1 MLNPR
6 RLKLVLMAL
15 LFLGLALAGF
25 AGILMSPKWLPALSG
40 VNLYSPKY
48 VALTNAVLA
57 VICGA
62 FLLWPR
68 EGSRVVGYW
77 NAYVGAAFFTFVAIY
92 GGRVIATVFENHFP
106 THTKLVFLVNFAS
119 SIIIYLGSY
128 INNFLILAAARILLN
143 KNRQLPGIKTLQRD
157 ERWSKRLRQE
167 WLALRAAL
175 PDWYWKVLPVSL
187 VPWLEELVSSP
198 NVTPYV
204 LWVRFPDAILSL
216 YCLSWFAYALWLSF
230 SVRKLKIL
238 AWLGFIFV
246 LTYGAGQVVFA
257 TNPFIAHSI
266 AGENKPQ
273 YFQLAWVQK
282 RLPPEVTER
291 IDQLEEDQ
299 KKRLAEDQNKSE
311 LKVSRF
317 EISRRFFD
325 GAIFAILF
333 PMKVL
338 LFLPPFILYL
348 VLINSFN
355 NFRHALHWTTS
366 KRQDYFSA
374 ILSAIGRSTKA
385 DRVELIVRL
394 PGLKWRGGL
403 QERVIPKV
411 WTLDGVVTPTEK
423 LRPYPLTANPL
434 LVRVMQTEGE
444 QIVETIEDYGE
455 SGQEPDSGAG
465 GPQTTALVPIRFHGG
480 VIGVLQATF
489 RGYGKFNNGTLEQL
503 TFMCELIGLAVQDF
517 RTVLV
522 VDKLS
527 QRLIRALASESA
539 FKKTNQTKSIIKDI
553 VQTLYD
559 LLNPL
564 GVCLQLECGFKSAT
578 LTYPK
583 EGFHHELIEKLNF
596 SYQKMLARSESNRV
610 KVMKIDAYDGP
621 VTLEPDQLIAGTELG
636 QYNLGTLFLMIP
648 ADKDPFARPTLAAH
662 YLTRRML
669 ASMIAQAILS
679 AARSSLSVVMHEL
692 SLALNPEDLS
702 IKQWFAN
709 VENAAEQAG
718 CSFVVASLGKGKPL
732 LGQREMVEV
741 ISGMTNEDS
750 ANLISKPLGCIPYH
764 VRDLPVRHIIHLKL
778 GDDRRL
784 WLGVE
789 RAEFGKELNFRSPWK
804 VFLQDLTNVSS
815 TALAR
820 IEERQDT
827 EVARMEE
834 ENRRVRE
841 AESDRMKIIA
851 DVNTTLMHQLL
862 TMVTNMRLSAVE
874 FLENIDGDVLAQD
887 DPTRVFID
895 NLKNKTE
902 MMKELTRAYNEII
915 AGDGLGSCSVV
926 DAARLAERLFRFEAT
941 RQLIKIDIDVAADVA
956 VRVPSNVLAM
966 ALASLISNA
975 IRAIKSR
982 GNIWITTCDAG
993 DFVNCHIVNNGPPI
1007 DNEVV
1012 AKLFELGAKG
1022 KSGGAGSG
1030 LYLVSRTLSNY
1041 GGEIELSCSDASV
1054 TCFTFR
1060 LPGKG

>member
-1 MLNPR
+1 MSPR
-6 RLKLVLMAL
+6 RLKFVLMAL
-15 LFLGLALAGF
+15 LFLAMALAGF
-25 AGILMSPKWLPALSG
+25 AEILVSPKWLPALSG

-48 VALTNAVLA
+48 VALTNALLA

-77 NAYVGAAFFTFVAIY
+77 NAYVGAAFFTFIAIY

-106 THTKLVFLVNFAS
+106 THTNLVFLVNFAS
-119 SIIIYLGSY
+119 SIIIYLLSY
-128 INNFLILAAARILLN
+128 VNNLLILAAARILLN
-143 KNRQLPGIKTLQRD
+143 KNRRLPGIKTLQRD

-167 WLALRAAL
+167 WIALRAAL

-187 VPWLEELVSSP
+187 IPWLEELVSSP
-198 NVTPYV
+198 DLTPYL

-238 AWLGFIFV
+238 AWLGFIFI
-246 LTYGAGQVVFA
+246 LTYGAGQIVFA
-257 TNPFIAHSI
+257 TNPFIAYSI
-266 AGENKPQ
+266 GGENKPQ
-273 YFQLAWVQK
+273 HFQLTWVQQ
-282 RLPPEVTER
+282 RLPPEVFER
-291 IDQLEEDQ
+291 IVELEEIQ
-299 KKRLAEDQNKSE
+299 QKRLAEEQNKSA
-311 LKVSRF
+311 LKVSRL

-348 VLINSFN
+348 VLINSLN
-355 NFRHALHWTTS
+355 NFRSALHWTTS

-374 ILSAIGRSTKA
+374 ILSAIGMSTKA

-394 PGLKWRGGL
+394 PGLKWRGDL

-411 WTLDGVVTPTEK
+411 WTSDGIVTPTEK
-423 LRPYPLTANPL
+423 LRPYPLARDSR

-444 QIVETIEDYGE
+444 QIVETIEDYVGPE
-455 SGQEPDSGAG
+455 EEPGSGAS

-503 TFMCELIGLAVQDF
+503 TFMCELIGPAVQDF

-522 VDKLS
+522 VDKFS

-539 FKKTNQTKSIIKDI
+539 FKKTNQTKSIIEDM
-553 VQTLYD
+553 VETLYD

-564 GVCLQLECGFKSAT
+564 GICLQLECGFKSAT

-583 EGFHHELIEKLNF
+583 EGPHHELIKKLNF

-610 KVMKIDAYDGP
+610 SVMQIDSFDGP
-621 VTLEPDQLIAGTELG
+621 ISLEPDQLIAGTEVG
-636 QYNLGTLFLMIP
+636 QHDLGTLFLMVP
-648 ADKDPFARPTLAAH
+648 GDKDPFARPTLAAY

-669 ASMIAQAILS
+669 ASMIAQAIVS
-679 AARSSLSVVMHEL
+679 AARSSLSVVIHQL

-702 IKQWFAN
+702 IERWFAN
-709 VENAAEQAG
+709 VENAAKQAG
-718 CSFVVASLGKGKPL
+718 CSFVVASPGKGKPL
-732 LGQREMVEV
+732 LGQREMIKV
-741 ISGMTNEDS
+741 IRGISNEDG
-750 ANLISKPLGCIPYH
+750 ANLTSKLLGCIPYQ
-764 VRDLPVRHIIHLKL
+764 VKDLTIRHLIHLKL
-778 GDDRRL
+778 GDDRHL

-789 RAEFGKELNFRSPWK
+789 REEFGKELNFRSPWK
-804 VFLQDLTNVSS
+804 VFLEDLTNVSS

-820 IEERQDT
+820 IEERQNT

-862 TMVTNMRLSAVE
+862 TMVTTMRLSAVE
-874 FLENIDGDVLAQD
+874 FLENIDGDLLAQD

-902 MMKELTRAYNEII
+902 MMKELTRAYNRII
-915 AGDGLGSCSVV
+915 AGDGLGSCSVAE
-926 DAARLAERLFRFEAT
+926 AAGLAERLFRFELG
-941 RQLIKIDIDVAADVA
+941 RQCIQIDINVAADVV

-982 GNIWITTCDAG
+982 GKIWITVCEAG
-993 DFVNCHIVNNGPPI
+993 DFINCHITNNGPPI
-1007 DNEVV
+1007 DERLVP
-1012 AKLFELGAKG
+1012 KLFEPGAKG

-1030 LYLVSRTLSNY
+1030 LYLVSRMLSNY
-1041 GGEIELSCSDASV
+1041 GGEIELSRSDASV

-1060 LPGKG
+1060 LPGRG